1 MVLILVDIL
10 GMVRHGY
17 GERMRMAINS
27 IKKPKIRV
35 KTTLEWIHN
44 EIVLIAQDMAKLAEF
59 IAQKKSKNG

>member
-1 MVLILVDIL
+1 
-10 GMVRHGY
+10 
-17 GERMRMAINS
+17 MRMAINS